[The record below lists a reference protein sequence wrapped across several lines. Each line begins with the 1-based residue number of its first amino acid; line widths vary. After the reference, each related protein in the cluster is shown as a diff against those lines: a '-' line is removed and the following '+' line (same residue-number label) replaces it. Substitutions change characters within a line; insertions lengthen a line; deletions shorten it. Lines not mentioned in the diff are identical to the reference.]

1 VSLAPTDPFSPQTSV
16 RCTYCTSLLS
26 LPNERSGQPARVI
39 SNVTVRLGSGS
50 GKAPKWLWLILL
62 IPLLGILIGVIAMV
76 GALAPVVHL
85 LSSSNK
91 SNTTPSGSRGFG
103 GSTKRDSSSFA
114 RVMLKFGSEGIGP
127 GMFNDARSIGLDAA
141 GNIYVGEYTGGR
153 VQVFDSNGQFITQWS
168 VDAKMPLRGLTADRQ
183 GQVYVAQRGQI
194 SRYDGKSGSTLG
206 QLEYQEGFDD
216 VNATADGGLICAWYR
231 NRDDIVRF
239 DSSRHVALTI
249 PKAVSSASGESEL
262 DTRVAADGL
271 GNIYALGTFNDAV
284 FKFSRD
290 GKFMNR
296 FGGDGDKPGQFRAP
310 SSIAVDGKG
319 RVFVGDMKGIQVFE
333 PDGRYLDLIKVEGHP
348 FDMAFNDRNELFV
361 IARNQVIKFAL
372 NQ

>member
-1 VSLAPTDPFSPQTSV
+1 
-16 RCTYCTSLLS
+16 
-26 LPNERSGQPARVI
+26 
-39 SNVTVRLGSGS
+39 
-50 GKAPKWLWLILL
+50 
-62 IPLLGILIGVIAMV
+62 
-76 GALAPVVHL
+76 
-85 LSSSNK
+85 
-91 SNTTPSGSRGFG
+91 
-103 GSTKRDSSSFA
+103 
-114 RVMLKFGSEGIGP
+114 
-127 GMFNDARSIGLDAA
+127 
-141 GNIYVGEYTGGR
+141 
-153 VQVFDSNGQFITQWS
+153 
-168 VDAKMPLRGLTADRQ
+168 MPLRGLTADRQ

-194 SRYDGKSGSTLG
+194 SRYDGKTGSPLG
-206 QLEYQEGFDD
+206 QLEYQDGFDD

-239 DSSRHVALTI
+239 DASRRVALTI

-262 DTRVAADGL
+262 DTRVAADGV

-319 RVFVGDMKGIQVFE
+319 RVFVGDSKGIQVFDA
-333 PDGRYLDLIKVEGHP
+333 DGRYLDLIKVEGHP

-361 IARNQVIKFAL
+361 IARSHVIKFAL
-372 NQ
+372 NN